1 MQDISTLKKALKK
14 GLLQIFSASFINKII
29 QFGISMLL
37 VRILSVSLYGK
48 FMYAQNIL
56 NILLLVDGLG
66 MVSGSL
72 QYCSMEKAEERKLS
86 YFKYAVKIGSIFNI
100 FLAVSIMIYATFFK
114 LPIKGSTEILL
125 YMSLIPLMTIFFNE
139 IQIFLRT
146 EFRNNEFSSLTVINT
161 LLYFLGN
168 IVLGKYFS
176 IKGIIIGRY
185 IAYIVSIII
194 GIYFI
199 RHQLKK
205 FIEVGYPKLKERI
218 DFLKYSIVCCITNV
232 MSQLLYLM
240 DVFFV
245 GLIIKNSNV
254 VASYSAA
261 VQIPFNLTF
270 IPTAIITFAYPY
282 FARHWNDKKWIK
294 DKYKILVKYLF
305 ILNVIITIGLIIL
318 APYII
323 RIVFTK
329 KYLDAVTNFRILSIG
344 YLIAG
349 TFRIPIGNILSS
361 MKLVKVNF
369 YNSLVT
375 GIVNILLNVV
385 LISKFGS
392 LGASLAT
399 VSVYILSSIISN
411 LYFIKYVK

>member
-1 MQDISTLKKALKK
+1 MQDVNTLKKALKK
-14 GLLQIFSASFINKII
+14 GLFQIFSASFINKII

-48 FMYAQNIL
+48 FIYAQNIL
-56 NILLLVDGLG
+56 NIFLLLDGLG

-72 QYCSMEKAEERKLS
+72 QYCSMEKTETRKLS
-86 YFKYAVKIGSIFNI
+86 YFKYAVKIGSMFNI
-100 FLAVSIMIYATFFK
+100 FLAICIMIYASFFK
-114 LPIKGSTEILL
+114 LPIEGSSEILF
-125 YMSLIPLMTIFFNE
+125 YMSLIPLVTIFFNE
-139 IQIFLRT
+139 IQTFLRT
-146 EFRNNEFSSLTVINT
+146 EFRNSEFSSLTVINT

-168 IVLGKYFS
+168 IVLGRYFS

-205 FIEVGYPKLKERI
+205 IIEVEYPKVKEKM
-218 DFLKYSIVCCITNV
+218 DFLKYSITCWFTNF

-245 GLIIKNSNV
+245 GFITKNSAV
-254 VASYSAA
+254 VASYNNA
-261 VQIPFNLTF
+261 VLIPFNLTF

-282 FARHWNDKKWIK
+282 FARHWDDNKWIK

-305 ILNVIITIGLIIL
+305 ILNSIITIVLIIL

-349 TFRIPIGNILSS
+349 TFRIPSGNILSS

-369 YNSLVT
+369 YNSLIT
-375 GIVNILLNVV
+375 ALVNVFLNIV

-411 LYFIKYVK
+411 VYFVKYVK